1 MRKFGIL
8 GHPLGHS
15 LSPQIHERLFALDGE
30 KVDYQMYDITPEDLQ
45 GKFDFLASLDGFNI
59 TIPHKVSII
68 DFCDRLDEGAQ
79 RYRSVNCI
87 KCGANSPEKV
97 GYNTDVIGF
106 TKSIEALGATLGSN
120 VLLIGCG
127 GVGRMMAIETA
138 LSGGNLTFAALRSDQ
153 PLAEEVVREIK
164 VLKADAQVQIAYI
177 SGAALDRCDLP
188 EGTKYDLLVNACPV
202 GMFPKV
208 DRMPCTPA
216 VLDGV
221 SYVFDAVYNPKVTLL
236 AKTAREKGAKA
247 MTGMAMLVLQAVA
260 AHEIWDGASYKTE
273 DINKIISDMEDLI

>member
-30 KVDYQMYDITPEDLQ
+30 KTDYQMYDIPPEELP
-45 GKFDFLASLDGFNI
+45 GKFGFLAELDGFNI

-79 RYRSVNCI
+79 RYRSVNCVRN
-87 KCGANSPEKV
+87 GAEKV

-106 TKSIEALGATLGSN
+106 TKSIAALGASLSSN

-138 LSGGNLTFAALRSDQ
+138 LSGGDLTIAALKSDK

-164 VLKADAQVQIAYI
+164 ALKPDARAGIAFI
-177 SGAALDRCDLP
+177 SGESLDRPDLP
-188 EGTKYDLLVNACPV
+188 EGARFDLLVNACPV
-202 GMFPKV
+202 GMFPKT
-208 DRMPCTPA
+208 DKMPCTPA
-216 VLDGV
+216 VLEGV

-236 AKTAREKGAKA
+236 AKTAREMGAKA

-260 AHEIWDGASYKTE
+260 AHEIWDGSSYKTE
-273 DINKIISDMEDLI
+273 DVNKIISDMEELI

>member
-1 MRKFGIL
+1 MDMRKFGIL

-15 LSPQIHERLFALDGE
+15 LSPQIHSALFALDGE
-30 KVDYQMYDITPEDLQ
+30 KVDYEMYDIAPEELHN
-45 GKFDFLASLDGFNI
+45 KFDFLATLDGFNI

-68 DFCDRLDEGAQ
+68 DFCDRLDAGAQ

-87 KCGANSPEKV
+87 KVTKEEKV

-106 TKSIEALGATLGSN
+106 TKSIAALGASLNSR

-138 LSGGNLTFAALRSDQ
+138 LEGGDLTIAALKSD
-153 PLAEEVVREIK
+153 AK
-164 VLKADAQVQIAYI
+164 VQIVWI
-177 SGAALDRCDLP
+177 SGAALDKCDLP
-188 EGTKYDLLVNACPV
+188 GGAQYDLLINACPV

-221 SYVFDAVYNPKVTLL
+221 KFVFDAVYNPKVTLL

-260 AHEIWDGASYKTE
+260 AHEIWDGVSYKTE

>member
-1 MRKFGIL
+1 MNMRKFGIL

-15 LSPQIHERLFALDGE
+15 LSPQIHSALFALDGE
-30 KVDYQMYDITPEDLQ
+30 TVDYQMYDIPPEELRA
-45 GKFDFLASLDGFNI
+45 KFDFLASLDGFNI
-59 TIPHKVSII
+59 TIPHKVPII

-87 KCGANSPEKV
+87 KCGAEKV

-106 TKSIEALGATLGSN
+106 TKSIAALGASLNSR

-138 LSGGNLTFAALRSDQ
+138 LEGGDLTIAALQSDKA
-153 PLAEEVVREIK
+153 LAEEVVKEIK
-164 VLKADAQVQIAYI
+164 ALKSDAKVRIAWI
-177 SGAALDRCDLP
+177 SGVALDKCDLP
-188 EGTKYDLLVNACPV
+188 EGAQFDLLVNACPV

-221 SYVFDAVYNPKVTLL
+221 KFVFDAVYNPKVTLL

-273 DINKIISDMEDLI
+273 DINRIISDMEDLI

>member
-1 MRKFGIL
+1 MKMRKFGIL

-15 LSPQIHERLFALDGE
+15 LSPQIHAALFALDGE
-30 KVDYQMYDITPEDLQ
+30 IVDYQMYDIAPEELHD
-45 GKFDFLASLDGFNI
+45 KFGFLATLDGFNI
-59 TIPHKVSII
+59 TIPHKVPII

-87 KCGANSPEKV
+87 KVGAEKV

-106 TKSIEALGATLGSN
+106 TKSIKALGASLGSR

-138 LSGGNLTFAALRSDQ
+138 LEGGDLTIAALPSDKA
-153 PLAEEVVREIK
+153 LAEEVVKEIK
-164 VLKADAQVQIAYI
+164 ALRPDAKVQIAWI
-177 SGAALDRCDLP
+177 SGAALDKSDLP
-188 EGTKYDLLVNACPV
+188 AGAQYDLLVNACPV

-221 SYVFDAVYNPKVTLL
+221 KFVFDAVYNPKVTLL

-260 AHEIWDGASYKTE
+260 AHEIWDGASYKDE
-273 DINKIISDMEDLI
+273 DINRIISDMEDLI